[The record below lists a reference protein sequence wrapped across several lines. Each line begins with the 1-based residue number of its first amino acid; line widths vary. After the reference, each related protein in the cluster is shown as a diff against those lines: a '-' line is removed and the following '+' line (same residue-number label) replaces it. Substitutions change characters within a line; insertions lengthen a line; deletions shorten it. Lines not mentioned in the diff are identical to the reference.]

1 MGNNIFITNI
11 MHKYVSRMPKYSS
24 ILSYLVSYSCFLI
37 NIVRLFTYM
46 ITLFIIYYLLMIKNV
61 LAY

>member
-1 MGNNIFITNI
+1 

-61 LAY
+61 LSY